1 MSAIRYAF
9 DFVTH
14 WLSANTRHGT
24 HSPFVY
30 RLLDEVVY
38 IDRIAE
44 VPLPVSFSSL
54 KLNQVVQRIIEDHG
68 ANQPMVYDLADP
80 FEIKPAAA
88 VIVQLSVNVKPKQA
102 LERLLAA
109 SQPDTLLIIPGIYR
123 NKWVKKV
130 WDTVKAYP
138 NVTVS
143 IDFFHFG
150 LLYFHKG
157 QAKENFKIRV

>member
-1 MSAIRYAF
+1 MSAIRYAI
-9 DFVTH
+9 DFLRH

-44 VPLPVSFSSL
+44 VPLPVSFSSP
-54 KLNQVVQRIIEDHG
+54 KLNQVVQCIIEDHG
-68 ANQPMVYDLADP
+68 TQQPMVYDLADP
-80 FEIKPAAA
+80 VAIKPAAA
-88 VIVQLSVNVKPKQA
+88 VIVQLSANVKPIQA
-102 LERLLAA
+102 LERLLTTVH
-109 SQPDTLLIIPGIYR
+109 PDTLLIIPEIYR
-123 NKWVKKV
+123 DKLVKKV

-138 NVTVS
+138 NVTLS

-150 LLYFHKG
+150 LVYFHKG